1 LRLLLVLQLQA
12 FRRSKNPIKQNLK
25 RGNLKLIKAIVFDFD
40 GLIVDTESVWFDVF
54 KEVMIEYDCDLKI
67 EDFAICIGTTDD
79 ILYERLAQIAY
90 KPIDRTEI
98 SQKTRERYQDKMSH
112 LQLREGVL
120 DYLQTAKNLGLKIGL
135 ASSSSRRWVEGFL
148 ERFGIKEFFDVIK
161 TSDDVKRVKPDPE
174 LYLRVIQD
182 LGVEGHE
189 ALAFEDSKNGLTAA
203 IKAGLHCVIVPNP
216 VTSFLDF
223 SGHLHRL
230 SSMGEIGLH
239 DLLALVEAKLVK

>member
-1 LRLLLVLQLQA
+1 M
-12 FRRSKNPIKQNLK
+12 
-25 RGNLKLIKAIVFDFD
+25 IKAIVFDFD

-54 KEVMIEYDCDLKI
+54 KEVMIEYDCDLKL

-79 ILYERLAQIAY
+79 ILYERLAQIAH

-98 SQKTRERYQDKMSH
+98 SRKTRERYQDKMSH

-120 DYLQTAKNLGLKIGL
+120 DYLQTAKNLSLKIGL
-135 ASSSSRRWVEGFL
+135 ASSSSRRWIEGFL
-148 ERFGIKEFFDVIK
+148 EKFGIKEFFDVIK

-174 LYLRVIQD
+174 LYLRAIQD

-223 SGHLHRL
+223 SGHLYRL

-239 DLLALVEAKLVK
+239 DLLALVEAKLARKFNSHQ

>member
-1 LRLLLVLQLQA
+1 
-12 FRRSKNPIKQNLK
+12 
-25 RGNLKLIKAIVFDFD
+25 LIKSIVFDFD

-54 KEVMIEYDCDLKI
+54 KEVMVEYGCDLKI
-67 EDFAICIGTTDD
+67 EDFAISIGTKDEV
-79 ILYERLAQIAY
+79 LFERLAKIAR
-90 KPIDRTEI
+90 KPISRTEI
-98 SQKTRERYQDKMSH
+98 NRKTYERYQHKMSQ

-120 DYLQTAKNLGLKIGL
+120 DYLETAKECGLKIAL

-148 ERFGIKEFFDVIK
+148 EKFGIKEFFEVIK
-161 TSDDVKRVKPDPE
+161 TSDDVKKVKPDPE
-174 LYLRVIQD
+174 LYLRAIQD
-182 LGVEGHE
+182 LGVEAYE

-230 SSMGEIGLH
+230 SSMAEIELQ